1 MTLMLRTGLLALL
14 LTAAPL
20 ASAAIPLPTKAD
32 GTPSL
37 APMLKNVT
45 PAVVNVLTR
54 GTQQARHPFFN
65 DPNFREFFGD
75 RVPDR
80 EVRGLGSGVIVD
92 AKEGLVL
99 TNAHVI
105 ANADEIR
112 VRLADDRELDA
123 ELVGSDPDSDVAV
136 LRIPA
141 ENLSAVQI
149 GDSEQL
155 EVGDF
160 VVAIGNPFGLR
171 QTVTSGIV
179 SALGRSGLGNRYEN
193 FIQTDASIN
202 RGNSGG
208 ALVDL
213 RGRLVGINTAIIS
226 TSGGSVGIGF
236 AIPVKLAVSV
246 MDQIVEHG
254 SVKRGML
261 GVIGQ
266 DLTPDLAKAFG
277 MDAARGAVIARV
289 LDDSAAESAGLQPG
303 DIITHVD
310 KQEIR
315 NFDALRNA
323 IGLHREGD
331 KVTIR
336 YLRDGNKMSVKL
348 ALGKSQNPGAGDVQ
362 HAKLQGA
369 QLRNLPDEHPLAEQL
384 GGGVLV
390 EEVAPGSP
398 AASSGLR
405 TGDVIDSVNR
415 KPVKSIADLREQIDE
430 LDEDAQILLHLHRG
444 QGALFML
451 LR

>member
-1 MTLMLRTGLLALL
+1 
-14 LTAAPL
+14 
-20 ASAAIPLPTKAD
+20 
-32 GTPSL
+32 
-37 APMLKNVT
+37 MLKNVT

-213 RGRLVGINTAIIS
+213 AGKLVGINTAIIS

-236 AIPVKLAVSV
+236 AIPMQLALSV
-246 MDQIVEHG
+246 MEQLVEHG

-266 DLTPDLAKAFG
+266 DLTPELAEAFG
-277 MDAARGAVIARV
+277 LEAGRGAVVAEV
-289 LDDSAAESAGLQPG
+289 LEDSAAEAAGLQPG
-303 DIITHVD
+303 DVIISVEKRD
-310 KQEIR
+310 IR

-331 KVTIR
+331 TLKLR
-336 YLRDGNKMSVKL
+336 YLRNGKERSTKVKL
-348 ALGKSQNPGAGDVQ
+348 GADQRNANGGSGL
-362 HAKLQGA
+362 HSKLEGVRFENA
-369 QLRNLPDEHPLAEQL
+369 DDDE
-384 GGGVLV
+384 GV
-390 EEVAPGSP
+390 EVAQIQPGSV
-398 AASSGLR
+398 AAEAGLR
-405 TGDVIDSVNR
+405 RGDIIDAVNR
-415 KPVKSIADLREQIDE
+415 KEVRNLSDLRNHLRNE
-430 LDEDAQILLHLHRG
+430 EDDARLLLRVRRG
-444 QGALFML
+444 EGALFL
-451 LR
+451 LIR

>member
-37 APMLKNVT
+37 APMLKSVT

-213 RGRLVGINTAIIS
+213 AGKLVGINTAIIS

-236 AIPVKLAVSV
+236 AIPMQLALSV
-246 MDQIVEHG
+246 MEQLVEHG

-266 DLTPDLAKAFG
+266 DLTPELAEAFG
-277 MDAARGAVIARV
+277 LEAGRGAVVAEV
-289 LDDSAAESAGLQPG
+289 LEDSAAEAAGLQPG
-303 DIITHVD
+303 DVIISVEKRD
-310 KQEIR
+310 IR

-331 KVTIR
+331 TLKLR
-336 YLRDGNKMSVKL
+336 YLRNGKERSTKVKL
-348 ALGKSQNPGAGDVQ
+348 GADQRNANGGSGL
-362 HAKLQGA
+362 HTKLEGVRFENA
-369 QLRNLPDEHPLAEQL
+369 DDDE
-384 GGGVLV
+384 GV
-390 EEVAPGSP
+390 EVAQIQPGSV
-398 AASSGLR
+398 AAEAGLR
-405 TGDVIDSVNR
+405 RGDIIDAVNR
-415 KPVKSIADLREQIDE
+415 KEVRNLSDLRNHLRNE
-430 LDEDAQILLHLHRG
+430 EDDARLLLRVRRG
-444 QGALFML
+444 EGALFL
-451 LR
+451 LIR

>member
-213 RGRLVGINTAIIS
+213 AGKLVGINTAIIS

-236 AIPVKLAVSV
+236 AIPMQLALSV
-246 MDQIVEHG
+246 MEQLVEHG

-266 DLTPDLAKAFG
+266 DLTPELAEAFG
-277 MDAARGAVIARV
+277 LEAGRGAVVAEV
-289 LDDSAAESAGLQPG
+289 LEDSAAEAAGLQPG
-303 DIITHVD
+303 DVIISVEKRD
-310 KQEIR
+310 IR

-331 KVTIR
+331 TLKLR
-336 YLRDGNKMSVKL
+336 YLRNGKERSTKVKL
-348 ALGKSQNPGAGDVQ
+348 GADQRNANGGSGL
-362 HAKLQGA
+362 HTKLEGVRFENA
-369 QLRNLPDEHPLAEQL
+369 DDDE
-384 GGGVLV
+384 GV
-390 EEVAPGSP
+390 EVAQIQPGSV
-398 AASSGLR
+398 AAEAGLR
-405 TGDVIDSVNR
+405 RGDIIDAVNR
-415 KPVKSIADLREQIDE
+415 KEVRNLSDLRNHLRNE
-430 LDEDAQILLHLHRG
+430 EDDARLLLRVRRG
-444 QGALFML
+444 EGALFL
-451 LR
+451 LIR

>member
-1 MTLMLRTGLLALL
+1 MRNALL
-14 LTAAPL
+14 LSALLLLAPVAQATIPKAA
-20 ASAAIPLPTKAD
+20 ASGEL
-32 GTPSL
+32 PSL
-37 APMLKNVT
+37 APMLKQVT
-45 PAVVNVLTR
+45 PAVVNVMVK
-54 GTQQARHPFFN
+54 GHGQVQHPFFN
-65 DPNFREFFGD
+65 DPNFRDFFGE
-75 RVPDR
+75 RTPER

-92 AKEGLVL
+92 AAKGLVL
-99 TNAHVI
+99 TNHHVI
-105 ANADEIR
+105 AEADEIR
-112 VRLADDRELDA
+112 IRLSDDREFEA

-136 LRIPA
+136 LRIEA
-141 ENLSAVQI
+141 DNLTAVPL
-149 GDSEQL
+149 GDSDKL

-246 MDQIVEHG
+246 KDQIVEHG
-254 SVKRGML
+254 GVKRGML

-266 DLTPDLAKAFG
+266 DLTPELARAFG
-277 MDAARGAVIARV
+277 LEAGRGAVVARV
-289 LDDSAAESAGLQPG
+289 LEESAAAEAGLKPG
-303 DIITHVD
+303 DIITRVD
-310 KQEIR
+310 GQEIR

-331 KVTIR
+331 KVKIS
-336 YLRDGNKMSVKL
+336 YLREGKEKTTTV
-348 ALGKSQNPGAGDVQ
+348 ALGKSSVPGAAGNR
-362 HAKLQGA
+362 HPRLEGA
-369 QLRNLPDEHPLAEQL
+369 QLRDLPAEHPRAKDLD
-384 GGGVLV
+384 GVLV
-390 EEVAPGSP
+390 EEVQRGSP
-398 AASSGLR
+398 AARAGLR
-405 TGDVIDSVNR
+405 SGDIIDSVNR
-415 KPVKSIADLREQIDE
+415 QPVDSVSALNQALEG
-430 LDEDAQILLHLHRG
+430 LDSGAQVLLHLHRG
-444 QGALFML
+444 QGALFLL

>member
-1 MTLMLRTGLLALL
+1 MMRKTLVLVLALL
-14 LTAAPL
+14 SPAAI
-20 ASAAIPLPTKAD
+20 AAIPNAAMD
-32 GTPSL
+32 AQVPSL
-37 APMLKNVT
+37 APMLKQVT
-45 PAVVNVLTR
+45 PAVVNVLVK
-54 GTQQARHPFFN
+54 GQGSVKHPFFN

-75 RVPDR
+75 RMPER
-80 EVRGLGSGVIVD
+80 EVRGLGSGVIVNA
-92 AKEGLVL
+92 AKGLVL
-99 TNAHVI
+99 TNHHVI
-105 ANADEIR
+105 ADADEIR
-112 VRLADDRELDA
+112 IRLADDRELKA
-123 ELVGSDPDSDVAV
+123 ELVGSDPDSDIAV
-136 LRIPA
+136 LRIKADKLTAIP
-141 ENLSAVQI
+141 L

-236 AIPVKLAVSV
+236 AIPLKLAISV

-254 SVKRGML
+254 GVKRGML

-266 DLTPDLAKAFG
+266 DLTPELAKAFG
-277 MDAARGAVIARV
+277 LEVARGAVVARV
-289 LDDSAAESAGLQPG
+289 MEDSAAASAGLKAG

-331 KVTIR
+331 KVQIS
-336 YLRDGNKMSVKL
+336 YLREGKTRSAKVKL
-348 ALGKSQNPGAGDVQ
+348 GESKTPGRTAARHAQFQG
-362 HAKLQGA
+362 AKLVD
-369 QLRNLPDEHPLAEQL
+369 LPQDHPRADEI
-384 GGGVLV
+384 GGGVLIEDV
-390 EEVAPGSP
+390 QRGSP
-398 AASSGLR
+398 ASLIGLR
-405 TGDVIDSVNR
+405 PGDIIDSVNR
-415 KPVKSIADLREQIDE
+415 KPIKSLAG
-430 LDEDAQILLHLHRG
+430 LDDALDAIEEGDQILLHIHRG
-444 QGALFML
+444 QSALFVL
-451 LR
+451 VR

>member
-213 RGRLVGINTAIIS
+213 AGKLVGINTAIIS

-236 AIPVKLAVSV
+236 AIPMQLALSV
-246 MDQIVEHG
+246 MEQLVEHG

-266 DLTPDLAKAFG
+266 DLTPELAEAFG
-277 MDAARGAVIARV
+277 LEAGRGAVVAEV
-289 LDDSAAESAGLQPG
+289 LEDSAAEAAGLQPG
-303 DIITHVD
+303 DVIISVEKRD
-310 KQEIR
+310 IR

-331 KVTIR
+331 TLKLR
-336 YLRDGNKMSVKL
+336 YLRNGKERSTKVKL
-348 ALGKSQNPGAGDVQ
+348 GADQRNANGGSGL
-362 HAKLQGA
+362 HSKLEGVRFENA
-369 QLRNLPDEHPLAEQL
+369 DDDE
-384 GGGVLV
+384 GV
-390 EEVAPGSP
+390 EVAQIQPGSV
-398 AASSGLR
+398 AAEAGLR
-405 TGDVIDSVNR
+405 RGDIIDAVNR
-415 KPVKSIADLREQIDE
+415 KEVRNLSDLRNHLRNE
-430 LDEDAQILLHLHRG
+430 EDDARLLLRVRRG
-444 QGALFML
+444 EGALFL
-451 LR
+451 LIR

>member
-1 MTLMLRTGLLALL
+1 MPNLMRWAMLSLL
-14 LTAAPL
+14 LVFPL
-20 ASAAIPLPTKAD
+20 AHAGIPLPTKAD

-37 APMLKNVT
+37 SPMLKEVT
-45 PAVVNVLTR
+45 PAVVNVITR

-65 DPNFREFFGD
+65 DPNFRFFFGD
-75 RVPDR
+75 RMPER

-92 AKEGLVL
+92 AEEGLVL

-105 ANADEIR
+105 ADAEEIR
-112 VRLADDRELDA
+112 VRLSDDREVEA

-136 LRIPA
+136 LRIDA
-141 ENLSAVQI
+141 DNLVAVEM
-149 GDSEQL
+149 GDSDSL

-213 RGRLVGINTAIIS
+213 AGRLVGINTAIIS

-236 AIPVKLAVSV
+236 AIPTKLALSV
-246 MDQIVEHG
+246 MEQLVEHG

-266 DLTPDLAKAFG
+266 DLTPELAEAFG
-277 MDAARGAVIARV
+277 LDKGRGAVVAEV
-289 LDDSAAESAGLQPG
+289 LEDSAAAKAGLEPG
-303 DIITHVD
+303 DVIVGID
-310 KQEIR
+310 GDDIR

-331 KVTIR
+331 TVKVA
-336 YLRDGNKMSVKL
+336 YLRDGKKRSTKVT
-348 ALGKSQNPGAGDVQ
+348 LGEDRSGRSGGSDV
-362 HAKLQGA
+362 HPR
-369 QLRNLPDEHPLAEQL
+369 LRQVRFVNVEADGETGVRVAEI
-384 GGGVLV
+384 
-390 EEVAPGSP
+390 
-398 AASSGLR
+398 AADSEAARAGLR
-405 TGDVIDSVNR
+405 EGDIVDAVNR
-415 KPVKSIADLREQIDE
+415 KAVRNLTDLRNHLRNEAD
-430 LDEDAQILLHLHRG
+430 DANLLLRIRRG
-444 QGALFML
+444 EGALFLL

>member
-1 MTLMLRTGLLALL
+1 MPKALTLALALL
-14 LTAAPL
+14 LMPAAH
-20 ASAAIPLPTKAD
+20 AALPQAALN
-32 GTPSL
+32 GELPSL
-37 APMLKNVT
+37 APMLKTTT
-45 PAVVNVLTR
+45 PTVVNVLIK
-54 GTQQARHPFFN
+54 GKGQVSNPFFN
-65 DPNFREFFGD
+65 DPNFRHFFGD
-75 RVPDR
+75 QMPER
-80 EVRGLGSGVIVD
+80 EVRGMGSGVIVN
-92 AKEGLVL
+92 AEEGLVL
-99 TNAHVI
+99 TNHHVI
-105 ANADEIR
+105 AEADEIKI
-112 VRLADDRELDA
+112 RLADDREFEA

-136 LRIPA
+136 LRMPA
-141 ENLSAVQI
+141 ENLTAVPL
-149 GDSEQL
+149 GDSDAL

-236 AIPVKLAVSV
+236 AIPINLALSV

-266 DLTPDLAKAFG
+266 DLTPELAKAFG
-277 MDAARGAVIARV
+277 LDAGRGAVVARV
-289 LDDSAAESAGLQPG
+289 LEDSAAAKGGLKSG

-310 KQEIR
+310 GAEIR

-331 KVTIR
+331 KVKLD
-336 YLRDGNKMSVKL
+336 YLRDGKKKSTTVS
-348 ALGKSQNPGAGDVQ
+348 LGESQIPGQRSASDPR
-362 HAKLQGA
+362 LQG
-369 QLRNLPDEHPLAEQL
+369 LRLRDLPPDHPQAEKL
-384 GGGVLV
+384 GGGVLI
-390 EEVAPGSP
+390 EDVARGSN
-398 AASSGLR
+398 AARAGLR
-405 TGDVIDSVNR
+405 PGDIIDSINR
-415 KPVKSIADLREQIDE
+415 QPVRSLSEMDAE
-430 LDEDAQILLHLHRG
+430 LAELEDGAQILLHIQRG
-444 QGALFML
+444 EGALFLL

>member
-1 MTLMLRTGLLALL
+1 MRKTLLLALSL
-14 LTAAPL
+14 IIMPAAHAALPQAVADEPL
-20 ASAAIPLPTKAD
+20 
-32 GTPSL
+32 PSL
-37 APMLKNVT
+37 APMLKQVT
-45 PAVVNVLTR
+45 PAVVNVLVK
-54 GTQQARHPFFN
+54 GKGQVQHPFFN
-65 DPNFREFFGD
+65 DPNFRQFFGD
-75 RVPDR
+75 RVPER

-92 AKEGLVL
+92 AKQGLVL
-99 TNAHVI
+99 TNHHVI
-105 ANADEIR
+105 AQADEIKI
-112 VRLADDRELDA
+112 RLADDRELDA

-141 ENLSAVQI
+141 KNLTAVEI
-149 GDSEQL
+149 GNSDKL

-179 SALGRSGLGNRYEN
+179 SAKGRSGLGNRYEN

-236 AIPVKLAVSV
+236 AIPIKLAMSV

-266 DLTPDLAKAFG
+266 DLTPELAKAFG
-277 MDAARGAVIARV
+277 LDAARGAVVARV
-289 LDDSAAESAGLQPG
+289 LEDSAAAEAGLKSG
-303 DIITHVD
+303 DIITKVD
-310 KQEIR
+310 DQEIR

-323 IGLHREGD
+323 IGLYREGD
-331 KVTIR
+331 KVKID
-336 YLRDGNKMSVKL
+336 YLRDGERMSVKL
-348 ALGKSQNPGAGDVQ
+348 ALGKSTMVGSGSVDHPRLRGATLSD
-362 HAKLQGA
+362 
-369 QLRNLPDEHPLAEQL
+369 LPEDHPLAEQL
-384 GGGVLV
+384 EGGVLV
-390 EEVAPGSP
+390 EEVERASP
-398 AASSGLR
+398 AAEAGLR
-405 TGDVIDSVNR
+405 PGDVITSVNR
-415 KPVKSIADLREQIDE
+415 KPVESLAALNE
-430 LDEDAQILLHLHRG
+430 LLENSAEDAQLLLHLNRG
-444 QGALFML
+444 QGALFLL

>member
-1 MTLMLRTGLLALL
+1 M
-14 LTAAPL
+14 P
-20 ASAAIPLPTKAD
+20 
-32 GTPSL
+32 
-37 APMLKNVT
+37 
-45 PAVVNVLTR
+45 
-54 GTQQARHPFFN
+54 
-65 DPNFREFFGD
+65 E
-75 RVPDR
+75 R

-105 ANADEIR
+105 ADAEEIR
-112 VRLADDRELDA
+112 VRLSDDREVEA

-136 LRIPA
+136 LRIDA
-141 ENLSAVQI
+141 DNLVAVEM
-149 GDSEQL
+149 GDSDSL

-213 RGRLVGINTAIIS
+213 AGRLVGINTAIIS

-236 AIPVKLAVSV
+236 AIPTKLALSV
-246 MDQIVEHG
+246 MEQLVEHG

-266 DLTPDLAKAFG
+266 DLTPELAEAFG
-277 MDAARGAVIARV
+277 LDKGRGAVVAEV
-289 LDDSAAESAGLQPG
+289 LEDSAASKAGLEPG
-303 DIITHVD
+303 DVIVEID
-310 KQEIR
+310 GDDIR

-331 KVTIR
+331 TVKVA
-336 YLRDGNKMSVKL
+336 YLRDGKKRSTKVT
-348 ALGKSQNPGAGDVQ
+348 LGEDRSGRSGGSDV
-362 HAKLQGA
+362 HPR
-369 QLRNLPDEHPLAEQL
+369 LRQVRFVNVEADGETGVRVAEI
-384 GGGVLV
+384 
-390 EEVAPGSP
+390 
-398 AASSGLR
+398 AADSEAARAGLR
-405 TGDVIDSVNR
+405 EGDIVDAVNR
-415 KPVKSIADLREQIDE
+415 KAVRNLTDLRNHLRNEAD
-430 LDEDAQILLHLHRG
+430 DANLLLRIRRG
-444 QGALFML
+444 EGALFLL

>member
-1 MTLMLRTGLLALL
+1 MRKTLLLALSL
-14 LTAAPL
+14 IVMPAANAALPQAVADEPL
-20 ASAAIPLPTKAD
+20 
-32 GTPSL
+32 PSL
-37 APMLKNVT
+37 APMLKQAT
-45 PAVVNVLTR
+45 PAVVNVLVK
-54 GTQQARHPFFN
+54 GTGQVQHPFFN
-65 DPNFREFFGD
+65 DPNFRQFFGD
-75 RVPDR
+75 RVPER

-99 TNAHVI
+99 TNHHVI
-105 ANADEIR
+105 AKADEIKI
-112 VRLADDRELDA
+112 RLADDRELEA

-141 ENLSAVQI
+141 KDLTAVEI
-149 GDSEQL
+149 GNSDTL

-179 SALGRSGLGNRYEN
+179 SAKGRSGLGNRYEN

-213 RGRLVGINTAIIS
+213 RGHLVGINTAIIS

-236 AIPVKLAVSV
+236 AIPIKLAMSV

-266 DLTPDLAKAFG
+266 DLTPELAKAFG
-277 MDAARGAVIARV
+277 LEVARGAVVARV
-289 LDDSAAESAGLQPG
+289 LEDSAADGAGLKSG
-303 DIITHVD
+303 DIITKVD
-310 KQEIR
+310 DQEIR

-323 IGLHREGD
+323 IGLYREGD
-331 KVTIR
+331 KVKIN
-336 YLRDGNKMSVKL
+336 YLRDGKRMSVKL
-348 ALGKSQNPGAGDVQ
+348 ALGKSTVTGTGQVDHPRLAGATLGD
-362 HAKLQGA
+362 
-369 QLRNLPDEHPLAEQL
+369 LPQDHPLAESL
-384 GGGVLV
+384 DGGVLV
-390 EEVAPGSP
+390 EEVEARSP
-398 AASSGLR
+398 AAEAGLR
-405 TGDVIDSVNR
+405 AGDVISSVNR
-415 KPVKSIADLREQIDE
+415 KTVDSLSALREVLEDS
-430 LDEDAQILLHLHRG
+430 DDDAQLLLHINRG
-444 QGALFML
+444 QGAMFLL

>member
-37 APMLKNVT
+37 APMLKSVT

-213 RGRLVGINTAIIS
+213 AGKLVGINTAIIS

-236 AIPVKLAVSV
+236 AIPMQLALSV
-246 MDQIVEHG
+246 MEQLVEHG

-266 DLTPDLAKAFG
+266 DLTPELAEAFG
-277 MDAARGAVIARV
+277 LEAGRGAVVAEV
-289 LDDSAAESAGLQPG
+289 LEDSAAEAAGLQPG
-303 DIITHVD
+303 DVIISVEKRD
-310 KQEIR
+310 IR

-331 KVTIR
+331 TLKLR
-336 YLRDGNKMSVKL
+336 YLRNGKERSTKVKL
-348 ALGKSQNPGAGDVQ
+348 GADQRNANGGSGL
-362 HAKLQGA
+362 HTKLEGVRFENA
-369 QLRNLPDEHPLAEQL
+369 DDE
-384 GGGVLV
+384 GV
-390 EEVAPGSP
+390 EVAQIQPGSV
-398 AASSGLR
+398 AAEAGLR
-405 TGDVIDSVNR
+405 RGDIIDAVNR
-415 KPVKSIADLREQIDE
+415 KEVRNLSDLRNHLRNE
-430 LDEDAQILLHLHRG
+430 EDDARLLLRVRRG
-444 QGALFML
+444 EGALFL
-451 LR
+451 LIR

>member
-1 MTLMLRTGLLALL
+1 MRKTLLLALSL
-14 LTAAPL
+14 IVMPAAHAALPQAVADEPL
-20 ASAAIPLPTKAD
+20 
-32 GTPSL
+32 PSL
-37 APMLKNVT
+37 APMLKQVT
-45 PAVVNVLTR
+45 PAVVNVLVK
-54 GTQQARHPFFN
+54 GTGQVQHPFFN
-65 DPNFREFFGD
+65 DPNFRQFFGD
-75 RVPDR
+75 RVPER

-92 AKEGLVL
+92 AKQGLVL
-99 TNAHVI
+99 TNHHVI
-105 ANADEIR
+105 AQADEIKI
-112 VRLADDRELDA
+112 RLADDRELVA

-141 ENLSAVQI
+141 NELTAVDI
-149 GDSEQL
+149 GNSDTL

-179 SALGRSGLGNRYEN
+179 SAKGRSGLGNRYEN

-236 AIPVKLAVSV
+236 AIPIKLAMSV

-266 DLTPDLAKAFG
+266 DLTPELAKAFG
-277 MDAARGAVIARV
+277 LDVARGAVVARV
-289 LDDSAAESAGLQPG
+289 LEDSAADGAGLKSG
-303 DIITHVD
+303 DIITKVD
-310 KQEIR
+310 NQDIR

-323 IGLHREGD
+323 IGLYREGD
-331 KVTIR
+331 KVKIH
-336 YLRDGNKMSVKL
+336 YLRDGKRMSVKL
-348 ALGKSQNPGAGDVQ
+348 ALGKSTVTGTGQVDNPRLRGAT
-362 HAKLQGA
+362 
-369 QLRNLPDEHPLAEQL
+369 LRDLPEDHPLAETL
-384 GGGVLV
+384 DGGVLV
-390 EEVAPGSP
+390 EDIAAGSP
-398 AASSGLR
+398 AAEAGLR
-405 TGDVIDSVNR
+405 AGDVISSVNR
-415 KPVKSIADLREQIDE
+415 KPVESLAALTE
-430 LDEDAQILLHLHRG
+430 LLEDSDEDAQLLLHINRG
-444 QGALFML
+444 QGAMFLL

>member
-1 MTLMLRTGLLALL
+1 MRKTLLLALSL
-14 LTAAPL
+14 IIMPAAHAALPQAVADEPL
-20 ASAAIPLPTKAD
+20 
-32 GTPSL
+32 PSL
-37 APMLKNVT
+37 APMLKQVT
-45 PAVVNVLTR
+45 PAVVNVLVK
-54 GTQQARHPFFN
+54 GKGKGQVQHPFFN
-65 DPNFREFFGD
+65 DPNFRQFFGD
-75 RVPDR
+75 RVPER

-92 AKEGLVL
+92 AKQGLVL
-99 TNAHVI
+99 TNHHVI
-105 ANADEIR
+105 AQADEIKI
-112 VRLADDRELDA
+112 RLADDRELDA

-141 ENLSAVQI
+141 KNLTAVEI
-149 GDSEQL
+149 GNSDKL

-179 SALGRSGLGNRYEN
+179 SAKGRSGLGNRYEN

-236 AIPVKLAVSV
+236 AIPIKLAMSV

-266 DLTPDLAKAFG
+266 DLTPELAKAFG
-277 MDAARGAVIARV
+277 LDAARGAVVARV
-289 LDDSAAESAGLQPG
+289 LEDSAAAEAGLKSG
-303 DIITHVD
+303 DIITKVD
-310 KQEIR
+310 DQEIR

-323 IGLHREGD
+323 IGLYREGD
-331 KVTIR
+331 KVKID
-336 YLRDGNKMSVKL
+336 YLRDGERMSVKL
-348 ALGKSQNPGAGDVQ
+348 ALGKSTMVGSGSVDHPRLRGATLSD
-362 HAKLQGA
+362 
-369 QLRNLPDEHPLAEQL
+369 LPEDHPLAEQL
-384 GGGVLV
+384 EGGVLV
-390 EEVAPGSP
+390 EEVERASP
-398 AASSGLR
+398 AAEAGLR
-405 TGDVIDSVNR
+405 PGDVITSVNR
-415 KPVKSIADLREQIDE
+415 KPVESLAALNE
-430 LDEDAQILLHLHRG
+430 LLENSAEDAQLLLHLNRG
-444 QGALFML
+444 QGALFLL

>member
-1 MTLMLRTGLLALL
+1 MHKTLLFCTALL
-14 LTAAPL
+14 FGTTAQ
-20 ASAAIPLPTKAD
+20 AALPPGALN
-32 GTPSL
+32 GEVPSL
-37 APMLKNVT
+37 APMLKTVT
-45 PAVVNVLTR
+45 PAVVNVLIK
-54 GTQQARHPFFN
+54 GHGKPQHPFFN
-65 DPNFREFFGD
+65 DPNFRHFFGD
-75 RVPDR
+75 RAPER

-92 AKEGLVL
+92 AAKGLVL
-99 TNAHVI
+99 TNHHVI
-105 ANADEIR
+105 AEADEIKI
-112 VRLADDRELDA
+112 RLADDRELEA
-123 ELVGSDPDSDVAV
+123 ELVGSDPDSDLAV
-136 LRIPA
+136 LRIPS
-141 ENLSAVQI
+141 ENLTAVEL
-149 GDSEQL
+149 GNSDTL

-179 SALGRSGLGNRYEN
+179 SAKGRSGLGNRYEN

-277 MDAARGAVIARV
+277 MEAARGAVVARV
-289 LDDSAAESAGLQPG
+289 LEDSAAESAGIQPG
-303 DIITHVD
+303 DIITHVN

-331 KVTIR
+331 KVSIR
-336 YLRDGNKMSVKL
+336 YLRDGKKMSVKL
-348 ALGKSQNPGAGDVQ
+348 ALGKSENPSRGAID
-362 HAKLQGA
+362 HPKLQGA
-369 QLRNLPDEHPLAEQL
+369 QLRDLPDDHPLAEQL
-384 GGGVLV
+384 QGGVLI
-390 EEVAPGSP
+390 EEVAKDSP
-398 AASSGLR
+398 AARSGLR
-405 TGDVIDSVNR
+405 SGDVIDSANR
-415 KPVKSIADLREQIDE
+415 QKVESLADLRNILAD
-430 LDEDAQILLHLHRG
+430 LDEEAQVLLHLQRG
-444 QGALFML
+444 QGALFLL

>member
-1 MTLMLRTGLLALL
+1 MHKTLLVCTALL
-14 LTAAPL
+14 LGTSAH
-20 ASAAIPLPTKAD
+20 AAIPQAAIN
-32 GTPSL
+32 GEVPSL
-37 APMLKNVT
+37 APMLKTVT
-45 PAVVNVLTR
+45 PAVVNVLIK
-54 GTQQARHPFFN
+54 GHGKAQHPFFN
-65 DPNFREFFGD
+65 DPNFRQFFGD
-75 RVPDR
+75 RVPER

-92 AKEGLVL
+92 AKKGLVL
-99 TNAHVI
+99 TNHHVI
-105 ANADEIR
+105 AEADEIKI
-112 VRLADDRELDA
+112 RLADDRELVA
-123 ELVGSDPDSDVAV
+123 ELVGSDPDSDLAV

-141 ENLSAVQI
+141 ENLTAVTM
-149 GDSEQL
+149 GNSDTL

-179 SALGRSGLGNRYEN
+179 SAKGRSGLGNRYEN

-213 RGRLVGINTAIIS
+213 RGRLIGINTAIIS

-277 MDAARGAVIARV
+277 MDAARGAVVARV
-289 LDDSAAESAGLQPG
+289 LDDSAAKSAGLQPG
-303 DIITHVD
+303 DIITHVN

-331 KVTIR
+331 KVTIHF
-336 YLRDGNKMSVKL
+336 LRDGKKMSVKL
-348 ALGKSQNPGAGDVQ
+348 ALGKSQDPTSSNVEHP
-362 HAKLQGA
+362 KLQGA
-369 QLRNLPDEHPLAEQL
+369 KLSQLPDDHPLAEQL
-384 GGGVLV
+384 EGGILV
-390 EEVAPGSP
+390 EDIAKGSP

-405 TGDVIDSVNR
+405 SGDVIDSVNR
-415 KPVKSIADLREQIDE
+415 KPVKSISE
-430 LDEDAQILLHLHRG
+430 LQSIVSELEEDAQVLLHLHRG
-444 QGALFML
+444 QGALFLL

>member
-1 MTLMLRTGLLALL
+1 MTLMRRTGLLALL

-213 RGRLVGINTAIIS
+213 AGKLVGINTAIIS

-236 AIPVKLAVSV
+236 AIPMQLALSV
-246 MDQIVEHG
+246 MEQLVEHG

-266 DLTPDLAKAFG
+266 DLTPELAEAFG
-277 MDAARGAVIARV
+277 LEAGRGAVVAEV
-289 LDDSAAESAGLQPG
+289 LEDSAAEAAGLQPG
-303 DIITHVD
+303 DVIISVEKRD
-310 KQEIR
+310 IR

-331 KVTIR
+331 TLKLR
-336 YLRDGNKMSVKL
+336 YLRNGKERSTKVKL
-348 ALGKSQNPGAGDVQ
+348 GADQRNANGGSGL
-362 HAKLQGA
+362 HSKLEGVRFENA
-369 QLRNLPDEHPLAEQL
+369 DDDE
-384 GGGVLV
+384 GV
-390 EEVAPGSP
+390 EVAQIQPGSV
-398 AASSGLR
+398 AAEAGLR
-405 TGDVIDSVNR
+405 RGDIIDAVNR
-415 KPVKSIADLREQIDE
+415 KEVRNLSDLRNHLRNE
-430 LDEDAQILLHLHRG
+430 EDDARLLLRVRRG
-444 QGALFML
+444 EGALFL
-451 LR
+451 LIR